1 MLGSVY
7 HAVKGTC
14 HVAAMTHEG
23 GLRGMRQLTACC
35 RLLFVARRAPGIAV
49 AAAAR
54 AAMAAI
60 TAGGTSAGGDGISYK
75 KGLHAW
81 HKHGPAAVVIQER
94 VLWCCARI
102 SSVSDG
108 AGAEELR
115 ERGRV

>member
-14 HVAAMTHEG
+14 HVAAMRHEG

-60 TAGGTSAGGDGISYK
+60 TAGNTSAGGDGISYK

-81 HKHGPAAVVIQER
+81 HKHGASG
-94 VLWCCARI
+94 
-102 SSVSDG
+102 SSHPG
-108 AGAEELR
+108 AGVVVLR
-115 ERGRV
+115 VNFVGE

>member
-14 HVAAMTHEG
+14 HVAAMRHEG
-23 GLRGMRQLTACC
+23 GLRGMRLLTACC

-49 AAAAR
+49 AAAAAAR

-60 TAGGTSAGGDGISYK
+60 TAGDTSAGGDGISYK

-81 HKHGPAAVVIQER
+81 HKHGASG
-94 VLWCCARI
+94 
-102 SSVSDG
+102 SSRPG
-108 AGAEELR
+108 AGVVVLR
-115 ERGRV
+115 VNFVGE